1 MKSLKELIIEAGK
14 SKTAIGHFNFSDLV
28 TFWAIFRAAQK
39 LNLPVIVGLSEGER
53 EFVGVRQAAALIKSV
68 REEYDWPIFLNA
80 DHTYSLPKLKE
91 VVKAGYDSVI
101 FDVADLPLE
110 ENIRKTKEV
119 VEYVKSINPDI
130 LVEGELGYIGR
141 SSQLLEAIPE
151 GAAVTPEMM
160 TDPEEAAQFVKETGI
175 DLLAPAVG
183 NIHGL
188 LKDADNPALD
198 IERIRALREAI
209 RQVQGKQVPLVLHG
223 GSGLKNEDFLKAIE
237 AGVSIIHINTEIRLI
252 WKEELRKSLEKNM
265 AEAAPYKLL
274 KPVEESVHKLVSE
287 RLKLFSR
294 LL

>member
-28 TFWAIFRAAQK
+28 IFWAIFRAAQK

-80 DHTYSLPKLKE
+80 DHTYSLEKLKE
-91 VVKAGYDSVI
+91 VVGAGYDSVI